1 MQYVGFIIAGNAGL
15 LLRYR
20 LKCVICR
27 KDSHMSKIPHV
38 KQIQRSHS
46 TVQSKTHMLV
56 SIRMEKT
63 SNCVRLCVICC
74 ISCWALGLNC
84 CTLSCFQVFNEVVVD
99 RGQSPYLCNID
110 LYVEGK
116 LVTTVQGDGE
126 CRLYEH

>member
-27 KDSHMSKIPHV
+27 KDSQMSKIPHV

-56 SIRMEKT
+56 SST
-63 SNCVRLCVICC
+63 SNCMRLSVICC
-74 ISCWALGLNC
+74 MNLETLGLNC
-84 CTLSCFQVFNEVVVD
+84 CTLSCCQVFNEVVVD

-126 CRLYEH
+126 FRLYECH